1 MTVARVPGK
10 QKAWWEDGGGFFG
23 HGYMEGDNSYTGYL
37 SEPMTLTERTRQ
49 EVDGIVELLELQA
62 DQRLLDCP
70 CGYGRHSLEIARRG
84 IQVVGVDINREELH
98 RAQRAAGTVANVRF
112 MKEDMR
118 FLKFSE
124 GFDAV
129 INMFYSFGFFETDEE
144 NFQVLR
150 NFFSALKPG
159 GKLLLHTD
167 VNLPRILDG
176 AYKFA
181 ERRQLHSGRTL
192 QIYDDYDPESKRI
205 NGTWT
210 LIDENGIAEALTPYS
225 VRVFSFEEFAEWCY
239 RVGFQKV
246 SGYGNWQKAPLTVSS
261 EDMIV
266 VAEKE

>member
-37 SEPMTLTERTRQ
+37 SQPMTLTERTRQ
-49 EVDGIVELLELQA
+49 EVDGIVELLGLQA

-70 CGYGRHSLEIARRG
+70 CGYGRHS
-84 IQVVGVDINREELH
+84 H
-98 RAQRAAGTVANVRF
+98 VRF

-167 VNLPRILDG
+167 VNLSRVIDG
-176 AYKFA
+176 TYKFA

-192 QIYDDYDPESKRI
+192 QICDSYDPESKRI
-205 NGTWT
+205 NGEWT
-210 LIDENGIAEALTPYS
+210 LIDDNGMVEALTPYS

-239 RVGFQKV
+239 QAGFQKV
-246 SGYGNWQKAPLTVSS
+246 SGYGNWQKAPLTADS
-261 EDMIV
+261 EDMMV

>member
-167 VNLPRILDG
+167 VNLSRVIDG
-176 AYKFA
+176 TYKFA

-192 QIYDDYDPESKRI
+192 QICDSYDPESKRI
-205 NGTWT
+205 NGEWT
-210 LIDENGIAEALTPYS
+210 LIDDNGMVEALTPYS
-225 VRVFSFEEFAEWCY
+225 VRVFSLRNLRNGAIGSVF
-239 RVGFQKV
+239 K
-246 SGYGNWQKAPLTVSS
+246 K
-261 EDMIV
+261 
-266 VAEKE
+266 